1 MPRNKI
7 SDLNNHLFAQLEK
20 LNDDDLTGEQLDNEV
35 QRAKAMS
42 NLAGQIIS
50 STKLTLDAIKMAHK
64 GDINF
69 NDIPNMLNQKN
80 DET

>member
-20 LNDDDLTGEQLDNEV
+20 LNDDDLNGEQLQNEV
-35 QRAKAMS
+35 LRAKAMS
-42 NLAGQIIS
+42 NLASQIIS
-50 STKLTLDAIKMAHK
+50 STKLTIDAMKMAHK

-69 NDIPNMLNQKN
+69 NDIPFLINQSN
-80 DET
+80 EE

>member
-69 NDIPNMLNQKN
+69 NDIPNMLNQNN

>member
-20 LNDDDLTGEQLDNEV
+20 LNDDELTGEQLDNEV

-69 NDIPNMLNQKN
+69 NDIPNMINQDNN
-80 DET
+80 D

>member
-69 NDIPNMLNQKN
+69 NDIPNMINQDNN
-80 DET
+80 D

>member
-7 SDLNNHLFAQLEK
+7 SDLNNHLFSQLEK
-20 LNDDDLTGEQLDNEV
+20 LNDDELTGEQLDNEV

>member
-7 SDLNNHLFAQLEK
+7 SDLNNHLFSQLEK
-20 LNDDDLTGEQLDNEV
+20 LNDDDLNGDKLDNEV

-42 NLAGQIIS
+42 SLASQIIA
-50 STKLTLDAIKMAHK
+50 STKLTLDAMKMAHN

-69 NDIPNMLNQKN
+69 NDIPNMLNQDN
-80 DET
+80 EEV